1 MLYVLIGLQVF
12 AIIIVLLCLIAMFRG
27 EATYE
32 QKLLNYFMVAELVHN
47 IGYLFELVAPNK
59 EAALTAVKIEYLS
72 LSVVVIFYMMFIRG
86 YCGVKEN
93 RLLERILLVCSLCST
108 ISLWTTPLH
117 TFHYKNVEFVQDG
130 LFPHLEFTYGMGFYL
145 HMAVSIIIPWALS
158 VHALIYSMRQNY
170 TGKKK
175 RNLYIIVGGTVI
187 EIGVFVL
194 YVLGCFQGYDPS
206 PLSMAC
212 MLALMVVA
220 VWNSKDFELTKAAAS
235 TVLNTLED
243 GTITLDE
250 KMRILNFNSTAKKI
264 FPEIELYRQ
273 LGDIRNMPTA
283 IVNGQDKA
291 EFCIGSNCYEVHLR
305 YLKDNEDTVRGYAVI
320 ISDITEI
327 AGYVEE
333 LKTMREKAE
342 AANRAKSDFIA
353 NMSHEIRTPMNAVVG
368 LSELIL
374 EESSGRKRYEYA
386 SNIKSAA
393 LNLLTIIN
401 DILDF
406 SKIEAG
412 KMVIVEDEYYPQSL
426 FDGAVSLV
434 KINAIH
440 KGMRVKLE
448 IDKNMPCKLY
458 GDEGRIR
465 QILINLLNNAIK
477 FTNKGYVLLKASY
490 EVVDTDIIDLILRVE
505 DTGIGIKEADMKKI
519 FEMFQQIDMS
529 KNREQEGT
537 GLGLAITKSLVQLM
551 DGDIQVQSIYGK
563 GTIFTVRI
571 RQKVMDARSIEEKPV
586 SEIVDV
592 KPQVTLFKSPDY
604 RVLVVDDNAMNRKV
618 AISILELYNFQID
631 EVDSGSRAIELVKE
645 KPYDLILMDHMM
657 PIMDGIEATEI
668 IQQDCGENG
677 KNAIIIALTAN
688 ALQGAREQYLE
699 CGFNDYLSKPFE
711 RKQMHELLDRW
722 VPKERRMTIEDA
734 ADEVTDIL
742 VTKRSELLRIFYL
755 EGKSKVNLLR
765 ELLMKEDY
773 DNYCIEVHGL
783 KSSAA
788 NIGKEELSELA
799 KFHEMAAKNG
809 RVNDIHDNF
818 YQLMQSYEGVLQEIE
833 TELQQ
838 AKANQRLTKKVYTK
852 LELIE
857 RLQDALAKLENF
869 NPKGTKKIL
878 EDMCQSSL
886 AEDVQDS
893 IEQILELLQL
903 YEDDKAEESLNELL
917 QRVTAGEE

>member
-12 AIIIVLLCLIAMFRG
+12 AIVIVLCCLIAMFRG
-27 EATYE
+27 ESSYE
-32 QKLLNYFMVAELVHN
+32 QKLLNYFMIAELVHN
-47 IGYLFELVAPNK
+47 IGYLFELTATNK

-72 LSVVVIFYMMFIRG
+72 LAVVVIFYMMFIRG

-93 RLLERILLVCSLCST
+93 RLLERIMLVFSLITT

-117 TFHYKNVEFVQDG
+117 RFHYRNIEFVTTG
-130 LFPHLEFTYGMGFYL
+130 LFPHLEFEYGPGYYL
-145 HMAVSIIIPWALS
+145 HTVIAIIIPWALS
-158 VHALIYSMRQNY
+158 IHALAYSMKQNY
-170 TGKKK
+170 TGRKK
-175 RNLYIIVGGTVI
+175 RNLWIIIGGTAIGIIVFI
-187 EIGVFVL
+187 L
-194 YVLGCFQGYDPS
+194 YAMGCFHGYDPS

-212 MLALMVVA
+212 MLALMVVV

-250 KMRILNFNSTAKKI
+250 QMRILTFNSTAKRI
-264 FPEIELYRQ
+264 FPEIEQYKSLV
-273 LGDIRNMPTA
+273 DIQNMPSA
-283 IVNGQDKA
+283 IINKQDKT
-291 EFCIGSNCYEVHLR
+291 EFCVGNNCYEVHLR
-305 YLKDNEDTVRGYAVI
+305 YLKDNEGTVRGYAVI

-342 AANRAKSDFIA
+342 AANQAKSDFIA

-412 KMVIVEDEYYPQSL
+412 KMELVEGEYYPQSL

-465 QILINLLNNAIK
+465 QILINLLNNSIK
-477 FTNKGYVLLKASY
+477 FTNKGFVLLKANY
-490 EVVDTDIIDLILRVE
+490 EVVDSDTIDLILRVE
-505 DTGIGIKEADMKKI
+505 DTGIGIKEEDMKKI
-519 FEMFQQIDMS
+519 FEMFQQLDMS

-551 DGDIQVQSIYGK
+551 NGDIQVQSVYGK
-563 GTIFTVRI
+563 GTVFTVRI
-571 RQKVMDARSIEEKPV
+571 PQKVMDGRSIEEKPI
-586 SEIVDV
+586 SETIDV

-618 AISILELYNFQID
+618 AISILELYDFQID
-631 EVDSGSRAIELVKE
+631 EADSGAKAIEMVKAN
-645 KPYDLILMDHMM
+645 PYDLILMDHMM
-657 PIMDGIEATEI
+657 PVMDGIEATEI
-668 IQQDCGENG
+668 IQEDCGENG

-699 CGFNDYLSKPFE
+699 CGFKDYLSKPFE
-711 RKQMHELLDRW
+711 RRQMYELLDRW
-722 VPKERRMTIEDA
+722 VPKDRRLPDEQM
-734 ADEVTDIL
+734 ADEVPDVL
-742 VTKRSELLRIFYL
+742 VSKRSELLRIFYL

-788 NIGKEELSELA
+788 NIGKEKLSELA
-799 KFHEMAAKNG
+799 KFHEMAAKE
-809 RVNDIHDNF
+809 RRYNDIHDNF
-818 YQLMQSYEGVLQEIE
+818 YQLMQTYEGILQEIA
-833 TELQQ
+833 TELEQEKSKQ
-838 AKANQRLTKKVYTK
+838 ETQEEVYTK
-852 LELIE
+852 LELAD
-857 RLQDALAKLENF
+857 RLQEALIKLENF
-869 NPKGTKKIL
+869 NPKETRIIL
-878 EDMCQSSL
+878 EKMCQSNL
-886 AEDVQDS
+886 PKDIKAS

-903 YEDDKAEESLNELL
+903 YEDDKAEEALNELL
-917 QRVTAGEE
+917 QRVTTGEE